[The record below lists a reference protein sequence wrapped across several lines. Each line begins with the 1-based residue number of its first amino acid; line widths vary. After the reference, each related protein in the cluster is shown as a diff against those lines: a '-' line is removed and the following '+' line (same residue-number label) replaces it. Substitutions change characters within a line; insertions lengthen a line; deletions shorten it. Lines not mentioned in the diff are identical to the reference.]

1 MNSNFENFLIK
12 IKSWHIILFFFL
24 LNIFFL
30 ENFPFVHSDE
40 AWLSGL
46 SRQIMQ
52 TGNLSS
58 TESFFD
64 LLPRHPHAVKIF
76 FHLLQILFIKI
87 SGYNIFTFRLIS
99 LLSSSLAAFFFY
111 KITIFIT
118 KSKKLS
124 LAALLILI
132 ADIHFIY
139 SSHLARQEAVLL
151 FIFLAALYYFLKYNT
166 DKNFK
171 KSLSVF
177 KINNSSSKLNN
188 NSDNDSTK
196 DFILALILGT
206 AIGFHP
212 NAFIIALP
220 FILSY
225 SCRLLSKKISIKNY
239 LIFGVSL
246 SLIAGLFIYF
256 SFKLDPDFISNYSSY
271 GKQLGVFD
279 SFLVKFKNLK
289 NFYLK
294 LYYRVSGTYY
304 IPPIKFQLIFF
315 AFTAIISLFK
325 LFLKKDKINFYL
337 FISLISINIGYLII
351 GRYNQTSIIFIFPIG
366 YLLFINLIKNLNLNL
381 KIIIITFLT
390 LILIFNSVS
399 AIIED
404 SHSNYHDYLTEIS
417 KVVDKDTH
425 VLANLNADYYFDN
438 GSLFDYRNLAFLKE
452 NNLSFA
458 DYIKKNKIKYIIYPE
473 EMDIIYSSR
482 PRWNILYGNLYPY
495 YSEMKQFINEKT
507 TLIKKFNNSTYAMRI
522 VSKIGQKNWTVKI
535 YKINS
540 NFTKDYQQHR

>member
-1 MNSNFENFLIK
+1 MNSNFKKILNK
-12 IKSWHIILFFFL
+12 IKSWHLILLFFL
-24 LNIFFL
+24 INIIFL

-46 SRQIMQ
+46 SRQIMK

-58 TESFFD
+58 TERFFD

-76 FHLLQILFIKI
+76 FHFLQILFIKI
-87 SGYNIFTFRLIS
+87 LDYNIFTFRLIS

-111 KITIFIT
+111 KTTLLIS

-124 LAALLILI
+124 LAALLVLI
-132 ADIHFIY
+132 VDIHFIY
-139 SSHLARQEAVLL
+139 SSHFARQEAVLL

-166 DKNFK
+166 GK
-171 KSLSVF
+171 KLEKKGSFL
-177 KINNSSSKLNN
+177 KINNNSRKQKNTTNN
-188 NSDNDSTK
+188 PAD

-225 SCRLLSKKISIKNY
+225 SYRLLIKKISIKNY
-239 LIFGVSL
+239 LIFGISL

-256 SFKLDPDFISNYSSY
+256 SFKLDPNFISNYSSY
-271 GKQLGVFD
+271 GKQLGVLD
-279 SFLVKFKNLK
+279 SFAVKFENLK

-304 IPPIKFQLIFF
+304 IPPINFQLIFF
-315 AFTAIISLFK
+315 TFTALISFFK
-325 LFLKKDKINFYL
+325 LFLKEDDFNLYL
-337 FISLISINIGYLII
+337 LLSLISVNLGYLII

-381 KIIIITFLT
+381 KIIIITALT
-390 LILIFNSVS
+390 LILTFNSVS
-399 AIIED
+399 AVIKD
-404 SHSNYHDYLTEIS
+404 SHYNYQDYLTEIS
-417 KVVDKDTH
+417 QVVEKDTH

-473 EMDIIYSSR
+473 EMDVIYNSR

-495 YSEMKQFINEKT
+495 YSEMKQFIKEKT
-507 TLIKKFNNSTYAMRI
+507 TLVKEFNNSTYAMRI
-522 VSKIGQKNWTVKI
+522 VSKIDQKNWKVKI
-535 YKINS
+535 YKVNS
-540 NFTKDYQQHR
+540 NF